1 MKRHFNL
8 FVIFFCFYGI
18 SAFAQQRP
26 QYTQYVF
33 NNYLLNPAVTGIE
46 NYTDVK
52 VGYRSQWTGLQGAP
66 VTSYVTLNTPIGT
79 DFVEGDATQFGSA
92 GGGVNPYSRSYTQTY
107 MAPASHHGIGFMIIS
122 DKAGPIT
129 QTNIDATYAYH
140 MGLSDHLSLAVGA
153 AMGLY
158 HANLDVSQL
167 TFPDSQTDPAVTN
180 GNSSLWKPDAGAGV
194 WMYTSSWYIGASVQ
208 QLIPQTLNFGTT
220 SSAIPGKIVP
230 HFFFTTGVK
239 VFLSDDVT
247 AMPSVMVKVTN
258 PVPPSFDLNMKL
270 TFKDIFWLG
279 AAYRRNDSYALLTGI
294 NISSVINVG
303 YSYDITTSN
312 LNTVSNGT
320 HEIVIGVLLNNR
332 YKATCPRYSF

>member
-1 MKRHFNL
+1 
-8 FVIFFCFYGI
+8 
-18 SAFAQQRP
+18 
-26 QYTQYVF
+26 
-33 NNYLLNPAVTGIE
+33 
-46 NYTDVK
+46 
-52 VGYRSQWTGLQGAP
+52 
-66 VTSYVTLNTPIGT
+66 
-79 DFVEGDATQFGSA
+79 
-92 GGGVNPYSRSYTQTY
+92 
-107 MAPASHHGIGFMIIS
+107 
-122 DKAGPIT
+122 
-129 QTNIDATYAYH
+129 
-140 MGLSDHLSLAVGA
+140 
-153 AMGLY
+153 
-158 HANLDVSQL
+158 
-167 TFPDSQTDPAVTN
+167 
-180 GNSSLWKPDAGAGV
+180 
-194 WMYTSSWYIGASVQ
+194 MYTSSWYIGASVQ

-220 SSAIPGKIVP
+220 SSQIPGKIVP